1 MNTTLKL
8 FAAGRIHEGEIIIV
22 SENDVATVAPLE
34 VPSAEYVISREQ
46 AEKRHGVKLV
56 KYFTDSNP
64 GAQVEDAYFMGITDR
79 DLGLPTHLAAYS
91 TPDERA
97 AYLAGKCA
105 AQDKYAGS
113 GLSLEAIQAE
123 LRILQEAMEDE
134 NFWRWGG
141 A

>member
-22 SENDVATVAPLE
+22 SENDVATVSPLE
-34 VPSAEYVISREQ
+34 VPSAEYVASRSE
-46 AEKRHGVKLV
+46 AEKRAGVKLV
-56 KYFTDSNP
+56 KYFTDSGP
-64 GAQVEDAYFMGITDR
+64 GAQAEDAYWMGITDR
-79 DLGLPTHLAAYS
+79 DLGLPTHLAAYT

-105 AQDKYAGS
+105 AQEYTGS

-123 LRILQEAMEDE
+123 LRELMDCMDDE
-134 NFWRWGG
+134 TFWSHHCL
-141 A
+141 